1 MPKLRPALAL
11 NLAALVLVGC
21 AATDDREAQ
30 CQEQGLV
37 PGTAAMLAC
46 KDPEKTE
53 ILLKAKESW
62 NSLDRGR

>member
-11 NLAALVLVGC
+11 NLAALVLAAC
-21 AATDDREAQ
+21 AAPNDREAE
-30 CQEQGLV
+30 CREQGLV

-53 ILLKAKESW
+53 AILKAKESW